1 MAEAVMTASPVFY
14 IWLAV
19 LLLASL
25 PPLSFATVLLER
37 SGPIRMRH
45 WVEETGGHLRRLWED
60 PARFG
65 LYRYLLNLAAKLVPL
80 GLFLALG
87 TAGER
92 MGLERSFFYAV
103 VVVAVMVGLSEIA
116 GRRMMRRSSESA
128 LASLTWVYRATFYLF
143 WPLILLLGPF
153 LRGPQDA
160 NTEPGSDN
168 EASEEEVEAFIE
180 VGTQEGILE
189 PEDRDLVWGVV
200 DFGDTAARS
209 VMTPRVDM
217 VCGRMSDSLDR
228 LAEIFTESEY
238 SRLPLYRDSIDQIAA
253 ILHLRDLFRA
263 LRTEPRPDLSSIV
276 QTPYFIPGTKHLG
289 ELLKDFQS
297 RRQQIA
303 IVLNEFGGTEGL
315 VTIEDVIEEIV
326 GEIADEHDDEPPE
339 NRLLEDGSLLLDGR
353 APVDTLDEFFGVKP
367 SEADYE
373 TVGGLLSGLSGQVPA
388 AGATL
393 FHAGLQFDVEKADD
407 RRVLAVRVRRA
418 TGADAGSGPDGAV
431 TKESLIG

>member
-1 MAEAVMTASPVFY
+1 MSGSPAAPL
-14 IWLAV
+14 WLAA
-19 LLLASL
+19 LLLGLLPLLSL
-25 PPLSFATVLLER
+25 ATALLER

-45 WVEETGGHLRRLWED
+45 WVEETGGRLRLLWED

-65 LYRYLLNLAAKLVPL
+65 LYRLLLNLAAKLVPL
-80 GLFLALG
+80 ALFLALG
-87 TAGER
+87 TAAER
-92 MGLERSFFYAV
+92 MHLARPFFYAV
-103 VVVAVMVGLSEIA
+103 VVVAIAVAASEIA
-116 GRRMMRRSSESA
+116 GRRMQRRGPEEA
-128 LASLTWVYRATFYLF
+128 LASLTWVYRATYFLF
-143 WPLILLLGPF
+143 APLVVLLGPF
-153 LRGPQDA
+153 LATPRDGLGDA
-160 NTEPGSDN
+160 ADDD

-200 DFGDTAARS
+200 DFGDTQARS

-238 SRLPLYRDSIDQIAA
+238 SRLPLYRESVDQIAG
-253 ILHLRDLFRA
+253 ILHLRDLFQA
-263 LRTEPRPDLSSIV
+263 LRTEPRPALETIV

-289 ELLKDFQS
+289 ELLKELQA

-353 APVDTLDEFFGVKP
+353 AALETLDDFFGVKP
-367 SEADYE
+367 PEDGYE

-388 AGATL
+388 AGTTL
-393 FHAGLQFDVEKADD
+393 HHAGLQFDVEKADD
-407 RRVLAVRVRRA
+407 RRVLTVRVRRSA
-418 TGADAGSGPDGAV
+418 E
-431 TKESLIG
+431 KESSIG